1 MTTVKIIEKCEDNVF
16 SKGHPKVCNKRLLK
30 RCKKEGFAKRN
41 PEKCLY
47 TLETIVTNENSEDTE
62 VDNESEEGEE
72 NEEVEADILEVEVVK
87 DAGEDKNGRN
97 AEINKKD
104 RGDVKKHELV
114 KKCKKK
120 RYFGQNKEI
129 CKKINVNA
137 EEDVKLNYDQVA
149 LCADIRFRSIKKC
162 QIILTKV
169 NKECSKILYRAVHFI
184 MCSKFGNT
192 IKEEVEEV
200 TNTKKPM
207 VDHEE
212 EEVKFDRKMVHKC
225 HRKKM
230 SKNADCKKIKE
241 NFKAHCSE
249 LQFRTHNF
257 SLCMKYHPQ
266 FLNNLEGTETI
277 LEKIKNDGKHKNKKV
292 KVKNT
297 KDNEN
302 NETKEDSDNDE
313 MNKNDDIEN
322 VVSEATPAAE
332 NNNKN
337 KKDDKDPNWLTENCK
352 KLKFRTKNKNL
363 CKDLC
368 VRKNYAKRFT
378 DVCGVDT
385 KTIETTATDGDETT
399 TVAGEEL
406 VEDTEDKQTI
416 ITDVIND
423 IVSIVMEENKA
434 AQEIEV
440 ATTEGVKESTTVA
453 STTSSTTTTTTTTT
467 TTESTTSTAAPSTT
481 TTTEST
487 TVTTTEATTA
497 PSTTAATTTKAEV
510 STAGSTDPP
519 ADTTPAA

>member
-1 MTTVKIIEKCEDNVF
+1 M
-16 SKGHPKVCNKRLLK
+16 
-30 RCKKEGFAKRN
+30 
-41 PEKCLY
+41 
-47 TLETIVTNENSEDTE
+47 
-62 VDNESEEGEE
+62 
-72 NEEVEADILEVEVVK
+72 
-87 DAGEDKNGRN
+87 
-97 AEINKKD
+97 NKK
-104 RGDVKKHELV
+104 
-114 KKCKKK
+114 
-120 RYFGQNKEI
+120 
-129 CKKINVNA
+129 
-137 EEDVKLNYDQVA
+137 
-149 LCADIRFRSIKKC
+149 
-162 QIILTKV
+162 
-169 NKECSKILYRAVHFI
+169 
-184 MCSKFGNT
+184 
-192 IKEEVEEV
+192 
-200 TNTKKPM
+200 
-207 VDHEE
+207 
-212 EEVKFDRKMVHKC
+212 
-225 HRKKM
+225 
-230 SKNADCKKIKE
+230 
-241 NFKAHCSE
+241 
-249 LQFRTHNF
+249 
-257 SLCMKYHPQ
+257 
-266 FLNNLEGTETI
+266 
-277 LEKIKNDGKHKNKKV
+277 
-292 KVKNT
+292 
-297 KDNEN
+297 
-302 NETKEDSDNDE
+302 
-313 MNKNDDIEN
+313 DDIEN

-332 NNNKN
+332 NDNKN

-467 TTESTTSTAAPSTT
+467 TTESTTSTAAPSTP

-487 TVTTTEATTA
+487 TVTTNEATTA